1 MITDRGSR
9 VREPW
14 VQILAFLLTSCV
26 SLGKWPP
33 FPELQFPTY
42 KMGMMLIM
50 GVSASLDSM
59 LIMGVSASL
68 DSKGLNEIRNIV
80 SLQSGVSDI
89 IPE

>member
-50 GVSASLDSM
+50 V
-59 LIMGVSASL
+59 VSASL

>member
-1 MITDRGSR
+1 M
-9 VREPW
+9 
-14 VQILAFLLTSCV
+14 

-42 KMGMMLIM
+42 KMGM
-50 GVSASLDSM
+50 M